1 MFVLRLMWGILR
13 RCIWP
18 FDVDFSRVSER
29 PRPLSEGRTRS
40 DVQDIGLSAGGVNA
54 SHGTPER
61 PILQLVRQ
69 TTWTGDDD
77 IGLSADGVNASHG
90 TPERPILQLVRQ
102 TTWTGDD
109 DIGLS
114 AGGVRRKYQPVLGLQ
129 ITYSRLRSVRSVVD
143 EPDIVLGRLL
153 IPKDH
158 DLETLR
164 ASFDKHKFVFF
175 HHFFCSYLFHK
186 SVVEEQYES
195 NC

>member
-1 MFVLRLMWGILR
+1 MKSLQFVIKIVSVIAMFVLRLMWGILR

-40 DVQDIGLSAGGVNA
+40 DVQDIGLSAG
-54 SHGTPER
+54 
-61 PILQLVRQ
+61 
-69 TTWTGDDD
+69 
-77 IGLSADGVNASHG
+77 GVNASHG